1 MESLIDILENLISNF
16 KDLNEN
22 TLKEYADQLNNIYSV
37 DDFRHSYAEI
47 SIFLE
52 KKTYP
57 DQRENLV
64 HRIDEL
70 LSYLDDNNYSADV
83 VKKVGKLVD
92 HLQLE
97 SVRLSRIDNI
107 KFISEQIK
115 IQQSSR
121 LNELKE
127 NVKKAEKLQNELKN
141 INTQL
146 VSVLGIFTGIV
157 ISIFGGMSFFSSVFN
172 NINDV
177 GRHRLIFIT
186 TLVGFTLFN
195 LTAFMF
201 SALFILTGKSFS
213 LFPKSS
219 RFYSSK
225 KLHSTIYI
233 ITNII
238 FITIMI
244 AIFISWKYL

>member
-1 MESLIDILENLISNF
+1 MDLLINIIESLISEFDILDDNS
-16 KDLNEN
+16 
-22 TLKEYADQLNNIYSV
+22 LKCYANQLNKIYS
-37 DDFRHSYAEI
+37 DENFRHSYAEI

-52 KKTYP
+52 QKTYP
-57 DQRENLV
+57 DQRDSLV
-64 HRIDEL
+64 EHIDKL
-70 LSYLDDNNYSADV
+70 LIYLCDKDYSINV
-83 VKKVGKLVD
+83 IKKVGKLAD
-92 HLQLE
+92 HIQLE
-97 SVRLSRIDNI
+97 SVRLSRIENI
-107 KFISEQIK
+107 KFIGEQIK
-115 IQQSSR
+115 SKNVVEQ
-121 LNELKE
+121 EKLKE
-127 NVKKAEKLQNELKN
+127 NVKKAKELKTDLKN

-177 GRHRLIFIT
+177 GKYRLVFIT

-195 LTAFMF
+195 LIAFMF
-201 SALFILTGKSFS
+201 SALFSLTGKSFS

-225 KLHSTIYI
+225 KLHSIIYI
-233 ITNII
+233 TTNII

-244 AIFISWKYL
+244 AVFISWKYL